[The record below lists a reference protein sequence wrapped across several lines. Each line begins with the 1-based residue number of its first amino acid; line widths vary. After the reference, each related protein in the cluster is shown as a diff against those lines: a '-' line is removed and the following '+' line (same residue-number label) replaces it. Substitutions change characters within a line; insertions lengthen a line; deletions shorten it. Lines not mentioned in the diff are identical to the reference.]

1 MIESSAMLGLI
12 FVEIIFESVVE
23 ELEIVFVE
31 LLQGA
36 DQADW

>member
-1 MIESSAMLGLI
+1 MLGLI